1 MARPRLVSDQQIL
14 EATRVAVL
22 EKGAQ
27 VSLDAVGEQL
37 GITSPA
43 LIKRFGTR
51 QNLLLSALSPDISE
65 LDAIFAE
72 PADHAELGVLLDRMI
87 GRVAQYFLHTMPR
100 LMALREC
107 VSHDVLH
114 SRIKAPLPLHAI
126 SGMTRWLGALH
137 RRGLIEGEMLETVA
151 SAIVGAIMAR
161 VVSAH
166 LAQQSSTPK
175 AQRKFEMELSA
186 LFKRALSTPSK
197 VSASASVSVS
207 VSAPAPKRR
216 SRRRTIQS

>member
-14 EATRVAVL
+14 DATRVAVL

-51 QNLLLSALSPDISE
+51 QNLLLSALMPDIAE
-65 LDAIFAE
+65 LDAIFTAPPGHE
-72 PADHAELGVLLDRMI
+72 ALGAQLEGMI
-87 GRVAQYFLHTMPR
+87 SRVAQYFRHTMPR

-114 SRIKAPLPLHAI
+114 ARIKAPLPLHAI
-126 SGMTRWLGALH
+126 TGMTRWLGALH
-137 RRGLIEGEMLETVA
+137 RRGLIEGEMLETIA

-166 LAQQSSTPK
+166 LAQQSLTPR
-175 AQRKFEMELSA
+175 AQRKFEMELAA
-186 LFKRALSTPSK
+186 LFTRALSTPSE
-197 VSASASVSVS
+197 VSSVS
-207 VSAPAPKRR
+207 VSAPASKRR